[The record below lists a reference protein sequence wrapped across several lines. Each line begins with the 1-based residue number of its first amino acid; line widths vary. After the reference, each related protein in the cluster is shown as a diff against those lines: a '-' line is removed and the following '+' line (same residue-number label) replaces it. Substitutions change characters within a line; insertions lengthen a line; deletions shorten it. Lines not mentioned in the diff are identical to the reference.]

1 MKTSVRGVMLNMNVG
16 DSVSFSKKE
25 VRQSYVRQLCYG
37 LGEDYGRGYTS
48 SAPRESEYIKVTRI
62 S

>member
-1 MKTSVRGVMLNMNVG
+1 MKTSVRGVMLNLNVG
-16 DSVSFSKKE
+16 ESVSFSKKE

-48 SAPRESEYIKVTRI
+48 TAPKESEYIEVTRI